1 MLLCC
6 CVAGMNSG
14 EAFVFFVFRFSFFRF
29 FRFFRFFVFSF
40 FRFFV
45 LVFGWLFSALLR
57 FLRRRFDRCDCD
69 GGFDGGCD
77 GDCNSN
83 GNGVV
88 AVLLCQCSCGCKDV
102 VVVRVIAKVLF

>member
-1 MLLCC
+1 MLCC
-6 CVAGMNSG
+6 VVGMNCG
-14 EAFVFFVFRFSFFRF
+14 KPFL
-29 FRFFRFFVFSF
+29 FFRFFVFLF
-40 FRFFV
+40 FCFFIFRFFV

-69 GGFDGGCD
+69 GDFDGDFD
-77 GDCNSN
+77 GNCNSN